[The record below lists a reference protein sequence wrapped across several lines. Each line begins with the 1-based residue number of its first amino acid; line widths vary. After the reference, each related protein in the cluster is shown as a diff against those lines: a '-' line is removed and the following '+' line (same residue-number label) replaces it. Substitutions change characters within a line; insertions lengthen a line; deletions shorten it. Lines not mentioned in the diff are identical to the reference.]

1 MDTAGETTLKK
12 SASYGEVKIPDLEK
26 TNSYFF
32 TTTRNPEKRFIGI
45 YNGKFAGTLMF
56 EDVKTY
62 EFKDGIEEKLDKV
75 PPVKIIS
82 ANDTTYKFFRL
93 NFEDI
98 PSDMN
103 RYISG
108 YIGGVN
114 KRQSKRRN
122 NKSKRR
128 DNKSKRRRN
137 RKSKKRR

>member
-1 MDTAGETTLKK
+1 MDTAGESTLKK

-26 TNSYFF
+26 RTRYFF

-45 YNGKFAGTLMF
+45 YDGKLAGTLIF
-56 EDVKTY
+56 KAVDTY

-75 PPVKIIS
+75 PTVKIIS
-82 ANDTTYKFFRL
+82 ENDTTYNFFRL

-128 DNKSKRRRN
+128 RN

>member
-1 MDTAGETTLKK
+1 MATAGETTLKK

-82 ANDTTYKFFRL
+82 AKNDTTYKFFRL
-93 NFEDI
+93 NFEDL

-108 YIGGVN
+108 YIGG
-114 KRQSKRRN
+114 KSRKSKRRN
-122 NKSKRR
+122 T
-128 DNKSKRRRN
+128 KSKRRRN